1 MPKLDHDRRAVPDDK
16 LAGLVRA
23 VALELLQLGYRPA
36 TKPGDVTGTKEPFRV
51 VAPEVWKAMKE
62 IQAGRE
68 P

>member
-1 MPKLDHDRRAVPDDK
+1 MPKLDHDHRAVSDDK

-23 VALELLQLGYRPA
+23 IAYELLQLGYRPA
-36 TKPGDVTGTKEPFRV
+36 VKPGDVNSDREPFRV
-51 VAPEVWKAMKE
+51 VSPEVWKAMKE

>member
-1 MPKLDHDRRAVPDDK
+1 MPTLNHDHRAVPDDK

-36 TKPGDVTGTKEPFRV
+36 IKPGDVTGRKEPFRV